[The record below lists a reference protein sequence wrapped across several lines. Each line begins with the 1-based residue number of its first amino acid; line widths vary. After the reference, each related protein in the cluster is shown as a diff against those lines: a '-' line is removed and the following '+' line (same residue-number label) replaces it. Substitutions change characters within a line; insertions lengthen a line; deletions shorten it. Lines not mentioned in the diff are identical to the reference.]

1 MNRTRE
7 RFNAKARQSTAGS
20 HKKKGKRPNKGGD
33 SSGTQ
38 ESSNP
43 NAEIVVPKTEEQKE
57 LDRKEKLKQEVY
69 SNYISIL
76 QYTCF
81 NIFWCILVACTAGIQ
96 SF

>member
-20 HKKKGKRPNKGGD
+20 HKKKGKRQNKGRD
-33 SSGTQ
+33 SLGTQ

-69 SNYISIL
+69 SDYISIL
-76 QYTCF
+76 QYTYF
-81 NIFWCILVACTAGIQ
+81 NIF
-96 SF
+96 